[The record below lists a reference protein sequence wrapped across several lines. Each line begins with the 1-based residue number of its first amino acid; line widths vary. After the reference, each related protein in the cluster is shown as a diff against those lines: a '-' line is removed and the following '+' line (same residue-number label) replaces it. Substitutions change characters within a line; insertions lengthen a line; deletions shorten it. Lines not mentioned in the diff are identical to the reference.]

1 MSETANLYRPTE
13 LFSRKL
19 AVVRENDPPGYARI
33 MKVIE
38 RLVLEPDNADGKMHG
53 LYRGRFK
60 KYVGRR
66 DYRLIYYWC
75 RLCRKENHRLEQ
87 ACDNCEKI
95 PDQSVIFYDLY
106 HKSEAKKFR
115 KSENP
120 GIGVQISSGHQSKG
134 REDG

>member
-1 MSETANLYRPTE
+1 MESERIKVANLYLPTE
-13 LFSRKL
+13 LFSSKL
-19 AVVRENDPPGYARI
+19 EVVRQNDPPGYARI

-38 RLVLEPDNADGKMHG
+38 RLLLDPDNADGKMHG
-53 LYRGRFK
+53 IYRGRFK

-87 ACDNCEKI
+87 ACSNCEAI

-106 HKSEAKKFR
+106 HKSDAKKF
-115 KSENP
+115 KKTE
-120 GIGVQISSGHQSKG
+120 
-134 REDG
+134 